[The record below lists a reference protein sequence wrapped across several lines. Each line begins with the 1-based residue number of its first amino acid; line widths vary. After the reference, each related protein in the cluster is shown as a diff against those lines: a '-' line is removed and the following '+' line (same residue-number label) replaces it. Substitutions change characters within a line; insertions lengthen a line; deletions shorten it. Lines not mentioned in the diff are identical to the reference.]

1 MAFAPFIGMR
11 NDIEQAQQVAIAH
24 SQSRSHATAVAGM
37 RQHRRDIHS
46 QPRQACA
53 MFLDMLRQGAAHA
66 SNFIGKADRIHHCER
81 QPGRRGLRP
90 GANGADMTRVSSI
103 SA

>member
-24 SQSRSHATAVAGM
+24 GQSRSHATAVAGM

-66 SNFIGKADRIHHCER
+66 SNSSAKRTGSTIANVSPAGAAC
-81 QPGRRGLRP
+81 GR
-90 GANGADMTRVSSI
+90 GANDADMTRVSSI

>member
-1 MAFAPFIGMR
+1 
-11 NDIEQAQQVAIAH
+11 
-24 SQSRSHATAVAGM
+24 M

-90 GANGADMTRVSSI
+90 RRQ
-103 SA
+103 